1 MIVKPK
7 QMDIPTKLQ
16 QHTTCF
22 KDYLLKDLAQPEF
35 AKGYLE
41 AALQDFD
48 KDGNVEMLLLS
59 MKDVAEVQGGIERL
73 VAWTN
78 LSPQALTY
86 LLNAKHPLQLDKV
99 LDILSELKDS
109 LHSNYT
115 VVNKGSTST
124 EERKWSFPKTSAVK
138 GD

>member
-1 MIVKPK
+1 MG
-7 QMDIPTKLQ
+7 IPIKLQ
-16 QHTTCF
+16 QCTTRF
-22 KDYLLKDLAQPEF
+22 KDYLLKDLARPEF

-41 AALQDFD
+41 AVLQDFD
-48 KDGNVEMLLLS
+48 KDGNIEILLLS
-59 MKDVAEVQGGIERL
+59 MKDIAEAQGGIERL
-73 VAWTN
+73 AKWTN

-115 VVNKGSTST
+115 VVNKGSMRT
-124 EERKWSFPKTSAVK
+124 EERK
-138 GD
+138 